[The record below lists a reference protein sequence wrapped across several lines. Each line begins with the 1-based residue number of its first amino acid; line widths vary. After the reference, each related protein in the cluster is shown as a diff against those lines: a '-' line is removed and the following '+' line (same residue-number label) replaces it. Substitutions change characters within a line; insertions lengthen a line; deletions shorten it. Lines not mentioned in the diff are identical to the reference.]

1 MGMPPSACQARA
13 PRAGTR
19 QIVYTAPMTVLTTSA
34 DVAALC
40 ERLSKTAYVT
50 VDTEFMRESTYWAK
64 LCLVQ
69 IAGPEESA
77 AIDPLAP
84 NIDLTPLFE
93 LLANPDVLKVF
104 HAARQ
109 DLEIF
114 HHLTGEVPHP
124 IFDSQVAAMVC
135 GFGDSVAY
143 DTLAARLADAQIDKS
158 SRFTD
163 WARRPLTERQIGYAL
178 ADVIHLRPIYDKLS
192 KMLEKNGRRHWLG
205 EEMAILTDRATYEV
219 QPEETWRR
227 LKLRNPKPRMVAIL
241 REAAAWREREAQARD
256 VPRNRIIRDEA
267 LLEIAAHPPKSREDL
282 GRIRGF
288 PKGIADGARGDAI
301 IEAVAKGLALPK
313 SELPVVPDR
322 SQKPQGIGPLV
333 ELLKVLLRMKC
344 EDHEV
349 AQKLIANVSDLEQIA
364 ADDEANVAALK
375 GWRRDVFG
383 VDALRLKH
391 GELALA
397 ATGRKVRLIEVKN

>member
-1 MGMPPSACQARA
+1 
-13 PRAGTR
+13 
-19 QIVYTAPMTVLTTSA
+19 MTVLTTSA
-34 DVAALC
+34 DLKALC
-40 ERLSKTAYVT
+40 DRLATADYVT

-69 IAGPEESA
+69 IAGPDESA

-84 NIDLTPLFE
+84 GIDLDPLFK
-93 LLANPDVLKVF
+93 LMANPEILKVF

-114 HHLTGEVPHP
+114 HHLSGEVPHP

-143 DTLAARLADAQIDKS
+143 DTLASRLAGAQIDKN

-163 WARRPLTERQIGYAL
+163 WARRPLTERQVGYAL
-178 ADVIHLRPIYDKLS
+178 ADVIHLRPIYEKLS
-192 KMLEKNGRRHWLG
+192 QMLKKNGRQHWLG
-205 EEMAILTDRATYEV
+205 EEMAILTDRNTYEV
-219 QPEETWRR
+219 NPEESWRR
-227 LKLRNPKPRMVAIL
+227 LKLRNPKPRMVAVL
-241 REAAAWREREAQARD
+241 REIAAWREREAQARD

-267 LLEIAAHPPKSREDL
+267 LLEIAAHPPRSRQDL

-301 IEAVAKGLALPK
+301 IETVAKGLDLPK
-313 SELPVVPDR
+313 SALPVLPDR
-322 SQKPQGIGPLV
+322 AQKPQGIGPLV

-344 EDHEV
+344 EHHEV

-364 ADDEANVAALK
+364 ADDAADVRALH

-383 VDALRLKH
+383 TDALRLKH

-397 ATGRKVRLIEVKN
+397 ASGRKVRLIEVKT

>member
-1 MGMPPSACQARA
+1 
-13 PRAGTR
+13 
-19 QIVYTAPMTVLTTSA
+19 MTMLTTTAEVS
-34 DVAALC
+34 ALC
-40 ERLSKTAYVT
+40 ERLAKAEYVT
-50 VDTEFMRESTYWAK
+50 VDTEFMRETTYWAK

-69 IAGPEESA
+69 IAGPDESA

-84 NIDLTPLFE
+84 GMDLTPLFT
-93 LLANPDVLKVF
+93 LLANPDILKVF

-114 HHLTGEVPHP
+114 HHLSGDVPHP

-143 DTLAARLADAQIDKS
+143 DTLAARLAGANIDKH

-163 WARRPLTERQIGYAL
+163 WARRPLTDRQVGYAL
-178 ADVIHLRPIYDKLS
+178 DDVIHLRPIYEKLS
-192 KMLEKNGRRHWLG
+192 GMLEKNGRKHWLG
-205 EEMAILTDRATYEV
+205 EEMAILTDRGTYEV
-219 QPEETWRR
+219 NPRETWRR
-227 LKLRNPKPRMVAIL
+227 LKLRNPKPRMVAVLQEI
-241 REAAAWREREAQARD
+241 AAWREVEAQLRD

-267 LLEIAAHPPKSREDL
+267 LLEIAAHPPKSREEL
-282 GRIRGF
+282 GGIRGF
-288 PKGIADGARGDAI
+288 PKGIAEGARGEAI
-301 IEAVAKGLALPK
+301 VEAVGRALALSK
-313 SELPVVPDR
+313 NELPDVPDR
-322 SQKPQGIGPLV
+322 SQKAQGIGPLV

-344 EDHEV
+344 EEHEV

-364 ADDEANVAALK
+364 TDDKAQVAALQ

-383 VDALRLKH
+383 TDALRLKH

-397 ATGRKVRLIEVKN
+397 ATGRKVNLIEVTTR

>member
-1 MGMPPSACQARA
+1 
-13 PRAGTR
+13 
-19 QIVYTAPMTVLTTSA
+19 MTVLTTSA

-40 ERLSKTAYVT
+40 ERLSTAEYVT

-69 IAGPEESA
+69 IGGPDESA
-77 AIDPLAP
+77 AIDPLAQ
-84 NIDLTPLFE
+84 NIDLTPLFT

-114 HHLTGEVPHP
+114 YHLCGEVPYP

-143 DTLAARLADAQIDKS
+143 DTLASRLAGAHIDKS

-163 WARRPLTERQIGYAL
+163 WARRPLTERQVGYAL
-178 ADVIHLRPIYDKLS
+178 ADVIHLRPIYDKLRQ
-192 KMLEKNGRRHWLG
+192 MVEKNGRRHWLG
-205 EEMAILTDRATYEV
+205 EEMAILTDRETYEV
-219 QPEETWRR
+219 KPEETWRR
-227 LKLRNPKPRMVAIL
+227 LKLRNPKPRTVAIL
-241 REAAAWREREAQARD
+241 REAAAWREREAQSRD

-267 LLEIAAHPPKSREDL
+267 LLEIAAHPPKNRQDL

-288 PKGIADGARGDAI
+288 PKGIAEGPRGDAI
-301 IEAVAKGLALPK
+301 IEAVAKGLAVPK
-313 SELPVVPDR
+313 DELPVVPDR
-322 SQKPQGIGPLV
+322 SQKPQGLGPLV

-344 EDHEV
+344 EHHEV
-349 AQKLIANVSDLEQIA
+349 AQKLIANVSDLEKIA
-364 ADDEANVAALK
+364 ADDNADVAALR

-383 VDALRLKH
+383 TDALRLKH

-397 ATGRKVRLIEVKN
+397 ASGRKVRLIEVKN

>member
-1 MGMPPSACQARA
+1 M
-13 PRAGTR
+13 T
-19 QIVYTAPMTVLTTSA
+19 TVLTTSA
-34 DVAALC
+34 DLKALC
-40 ERLSKTAYVT
+40 DRLSTVAYVT

-69 IAGPEESA
+69 IAGPDESA

-84 NIDLTPLFE
+84 GIDLAPLFE
-93 LLANPDVLKVF
+93 LMANPDVLKVF

-114 HHLTGEVPHP
+114 YHLSGEVPHP

-143 DTLAARLADAQIDKS
+143 DTLASRLAGAHIDKH

-163 WARRPLTERQIGYAL
+163 WARRPLTERQVGYAL
-178 ADVIHLRPIYDKLS
+178 ADVIHLRPIYEKLS
-192 KMLEKNGRRHWLG
+192 RMLEKNGRRHWLG
-205 EEMAILTDRATYEV
+205 EEMAILTDRQTYEV
-219 QPEETWRR
+219 NPEETWRR
-227 LKLRNPKPRMVAIL
+227 LKLRNPKPRMVAVL
-241 REAAAWREREAQARD
+241 REIAAWREREAQARD

-267 LLEIAAHPPKSREDL
+267 LLEIAAHPPKGRKDL

-288 PKGIADGARGDAI
+288 PKGIAEGARGDAI
-301 IEAVAKGLALPK
+301 IAAVAKGLSLPK
-313 SELPVVPDR
+313 SDLPEVPNR
-322 SQKPQGIGPLV
+322 AQKPQGIGPLV

-344 EDHEV
+344 EHHEV

-364 ADDEANVAALK
+364 ADDKANVPALQ

-383 VDALRLKH
+383 TDALRLKH

-397 ATGRKVRLIEVKN
+397 AAGRKVRLIEVKT

>member
-1 MGMPPSACQARA
+1 
-13 PRAGTR
+13 
-19 QIVYTAPMTVLTTSA
+19 MTVLTTSA
-34 DVAALC
+34 DLKALC
-40 ERLSKTAYVT
+40 DRLATADYVT

-69 IAGPEESA
+69 IAGPDEFA

-84 NIDLTPLFE
+84 GIDLDPLFK
-93 LLANPDVLKVF
+93 LMSNPEILKVF

-114 HHLTGEVPHP
+114 YHLSGEVPHP

-143 DTLAARLADAQIDKS
+143 DTLASRLAGAQIDKN

-163 WARRPLTERQIGYAL
+163 WARRPLTERQVGYAL
-178 ADVIHLRPIYDKLS
+178 ADVIHLRPIYEKLS
-192 KMLEKNGRRHWLG
+192 QMLKKNGRQHWLG
-205 EEMAILTDRATYEV
+205 EEMAILTDRNTYEV
-219 QPEETWRR
+219 NPEESWRR
-227 LKLRNPKPRMVAIL
+227 LKLRNPKPRMVAVL
-241 REAAAWREREAQARD
+241 REIATWREREAQARD

-267 LLEIAAHPPKSREDL
+267 LLEIAAHPPKSRQDL

-301 IEAVAKGLALPK
+301 IATVAKGLDLPK
-313 SELPVVPDR
+313 SALPVLPDR
-322 SQKPQGIGPLV
+322 AQKPQGIGPLV

-344 EDHEV
+344 EHHEV

-364 ADDEANVAALK
+364 ADDAADVRALH

-383 VDALRLKH
+383 TDALRLKH

-397 ATGRKVRLIEVKN
+397 ASGRKVRLIEVKT

>member
-1 MGMPPSACQARA
+1 M
-13 PRAGTR
+13 T
-19 QIVYTAPMTVLTTSA
+19 TVLTTSA
-34 DVAALC
+34 DLKALC
-40 ERLSKTAYVT
+40 DRLSTVAYVT

-69 IAGPEESA
+69 IAGPDESA

-84 NIDLTPLFE
+84 GIDLAPLFE
-93 LLANPDVLKVF
+93 LMANPDVLKVF

-114 HHLTGEVPHP
+114 YHLSGEVPHP

-143 DTLAARLADAQIDKS
+143 DTLASRLAGAHIDKH

-163 WARRPLTERQIGYAL
+163 WARRPLTERQVGYAL
-178 ADVIHLRPIYDKLS
+178 ADVIHLRPIYEKLS
-192 KMLEKNGRRHWLG
+192 RMLEKNGRRHWLG
-205 EEMAILTDRATYEV
+205 EEMAILTDRQTYEV
-219 QPEETWRR
+219 NPEETWRR
-227 LKLRNPKPRMVAIL
+227 LKLRNPKPRMVAVL
-241 REAAAWREREAQARD
+241 REIAAWREREAQARD

-267 LLEIAAHPPKSREDL
+267 LLEIAAHPPKGREDL

-288 PKGIADGARGDAI
+288 PKGIAEGARGDAI
-301 IEAVAKGLALPK
+301 IAAVAKGLSLPK
-313 SELPVVPDR
+313 SDLPEVPNR
-322 SQKPQGIGPLV
+322 AQKPQGIGPLV

-344 EDHEV
+344 EHHEV

-364 ADDEANVAALK
+364 ADDEANVPALQ

-383 VDALRLKH
+383 TDALRLKH

-397 ATGRKVRLIEVKN
+397 AAGRKVRLIEVKT

>member
-1 MGMPPSACQARA
+1 
-13 PRAGTR
+13 
-19 QIVYTAPMTVLTTSA
+19 MTVLTTSA
-34 DVAALC
+34 DLKALC
-40 ERLSKTAYVT
+40 DRLATADYVT

-69 IAGPEESA
+69 IAGPDESA

-84 NIDLTPLFE
+84 GIDLDPLFK
-93 LLANPDVLKVF
+93 LMANPEILKVF

-114 HHLTGEVPHP
+114 YHLSGEVPHP

-143 DTLAARLADAQIDKS
+143 DTLASRLAGAQIDKN

-163 WARRPLTERQIGYAL
+163 WARRPLTERQVGYAL
-178 ADVIHLRPIYDKLS
+178 ADVIHLRPIYEKLS
-192 KMLEKNGRRHWLG
+192 QMLKKNGRQHWLG
-205 EEMAILTDRATYEV
+205 EEMAILTDRNTYEV
-219 QPEETWRR
+219 NPEESWRR
-227 LKLRNPKPRMVAIL
+227 LKLRNPKPRMVAVL
-241 REAAAWREREAQARD
+241 REIAAWREREAQARD

-267 LLEIAAHPPKSREDL
+267 LLEIAAHPPKSRQDL

-301 IEAVAKGLALPK
+301 IETVAKGLDLPK
-313 SELPVVPDR
+313 SALPVLPDR
-322 SQKPQGIGPLV
+322 AQKPQGIGPLV

-344 EDHEV
+344 EHHEV

-364 ADDEANVAALK
+364 ADDAADVRALH

-383 VDALRLKH
+383 TDALRLKH

-397 ATGRKVRLIEVKN
+397 ASGRKVRLIEVKT

>member
-1 MGMPPSACQARA
+1 
-13 PRAGTR
+13 
-19 QIVYTAPMTVLTTSA
+19 MTVLTTSA

-40 ERLSKTAYVT
+40 ERLSTAEYVT

-69 IAGPEESA
+69 IGGPDESA
-77 AIDPLAP
+77 AIDPLAQ
-84 NIDLTPLFE
+84 NIDLTPLFT

-114 HHLTGEVPHP
+114 YHLCGEVPYP

-143 DTLAARLADAQIDKS
+143 DTLASRLAGAHIDKS

-163 WARRPLTERQIGYAL
+163 WARRPLTERQVGYAL
-178 ADVIHLRPIYDKLS
+178 ADVIHLRPIYDKLRQ
-192 KMLEKNGRRHWLG
+192 MVEKNGRRHWLG
-205 EEMAILTDRATYEV
+205 EEMAILTDRETYEV
-219 QPEETWRR
+219 KPEETWRR
-227 LKLRNPKPRMVAIL
+227 LKLRNPKPRTVAIL
-241 REAAAWREREAQARD
+241 REAAAWREREAQSRD

-267 LLEIAAHPPKSREDL
+267 LLEIAAHPPKNRQDL

-288 PKGIADGARGDAI
+288 PKGIAEGPRGDAI
-301 IEAVAKGLALPK
+301 IEAVAKGLAVPK
-313 SELPVVPDR
+313 DELPVLPDR
-322 SQKPQGIGPLV
+322 SQKPQGLGPLV

-344 EDHEV
+344 EHHEV
-349 AQKLIANVSDLEQIA
+349 AQKLIANVSDLEKIA
-364 ADDEANVAALK
+364 ADDNADVAALR

-383 VDALRLKH
+383 TDALRLKH

-397 ATGRKVRLIEVKN
+397 ASGRKVRLIEVKN

>member
-1 MGMPPSACQARA
+1 
-13 PRAGTR
+13 
-19 QIVYTAPMTVLTTSA
+19 MTVLTTSA
-34 DVAALC
+34 DLKALC
-40 ERLSKTAYVT
+40 DRLATADYVT

-69 IAGPEESA
+69 IAGPDESA

-84 NIDLTPLFE
+84 GIDLDPLFK
-93 LLANPDVLKVF
+93 LMANPEILKVF

-114 HHLTGEVPHP
+114 YHLSGEVPHP

-143 DTLAARLADAQIDKS
+143 DTLASRLAGAQIDKN

-163 WARRPLTERQIGYAL
+163 WARRPLTERQVGYAL
-178 ADVIHLRPIYDKLS
+178 ADVIHLRPIYEKLS
-192 KMLEKNGRRHWLG
+192 QMLKKNGRQHWLG
-205 EEMAILTDRATYEV
+205 EEMAILTDRNTYEV
-219 QPEETWRR
+219 NPEESWRR
-227 LKLRNPKPRMVAIL
+227 LKLRNPKPRMVAVL
-241 REAAAWREREAQARD
+241 REIAAWREREAQARD

-267 LLEIAAHPPKSREDL
+267 LLEIAAHPPRSRQDL

-301 IEAVAKGLALPK
+301 IETVAKGLDLPK
-313 SELPVVPDR
+313 SALPVLPDR
-322 SQKPQGIGPLV
+322 AQKPQGIGPLV

-344 EDHEV
+344 EHHEV

-364 ADDEANVAALK
+364 ADDAADVRALH

-383 VDALRLKH
+383 TDALRLKH

-397 ATGRKVRLIEVKN
+397 ASGRKVRLIEVKT

>member
-1 MGMPPSACQARA
+1 M
-13 PRAGTR
+13 T
-19 QIVYTAPMTVLTTSA
+19 TVLTTSA
-34 DVAALC
+34 DLKALC
-40 ERLSKTAYVT
+40 DRLSTVAYVT

-69 IAGPEESA
+69 IAGPDESA

-84 NIDLTPLFE
+84 GIDLAPLFE
-93 LLANPDVLKVF
+93 LMANPDVLKVF

-114 HHLTGEVPHP
+114 YHLSGEVPHP

-143 DTLAARLADAQIDKS
+143 DTLASRLAGAHIDKH

-163 WARRPLTERQIGYAL
+163 WARRPLTERQVGYAL
-178 ADVIHLRPIYDKLS
+178 ADVIHLRPIYEKLS
-192 KMLEKNGRRHWLG
+192 RMLEKNGRRHWLG
-205 EEMAILTDRATYEV
+205 EEMAILTDRQTYEV
-219 QPEETWRR
+219 NPEETWRR
-227 LKLRNPKPRMVAIL
+227 LKLRNPKPRMVAVL
-241 REAAAWREREAQARD
+241 REIAAWREREAQARD

-267 LLEIAAHPPKSREDL
+267 LLEIAAHPPKGRKDL

-288 PKGIADGARGDAI
+288 PKGIAEGARGDAI
-301 IEAVAKGLALPK
+301 IAAVAKGLSLPK
-313 SELPVVPDR
+313 SDLPEVPNR
-322 SQKPQGIGPLV
+322 AQKPQGIGPLV

-344 EDHEV
+344 EHHEV

-364 ADDEANVAALK
+364 ADDEAIVPALQ

-383 VDALRLKH
+383 TDALRLKH

-397 ATGRKVRLIEVKN
+397 AAGRKVRLIEVKT

>member
-1 MGMPPSACQARA
+1 
-13 PRAGTR
+13 
-19 QIVYTAPMTVLTTSA
+19 MTVLTTSA
-34 DVAALC
+34 DLKALC
-40 ERLSKTAYVT
+40 DRLATADYVT

-69 IAGPEESA
+69 IAGPDESA

-84 NIDLTPLFE
+84 GIDLDPLFK
-93 LLANPDVLKVF
+93 LMSNPEILKVF

-114 HHLTGEVPHP
+114 YHLSGEVPHP

-143 DTLAARLADAQIDKS
+143 DTLASRLAGAQIDKN

-163 WARRPLTERQIGYAL
+163 WARRPLTERQVGYAL
-178 ADVIHLRPIYDKLS
+178 ADVIHLRPIYEKLS
-192 KMLEKNGRRHWLG
+192 QMLKKNGRQHWLG
-205 EEMAILTDRATYEV
+205 EEMAILTDRNTYEV
-219 QPEETWRR
+219 NPEESWRR
-227 LKLRNPKPRMVAIL
+227 LKLRNPKPRMVAVL
-241 REAAAWREREAQARD
+241 REIATWREREAQARD

-267 LLEIAAHPPKSREDL
+267 LLEIAAHPPKSRQDL

-301 IEAVAKGLALPK
+301 IATVAKGLDLPK
-313 SELPVVPDR
+313 SALPVLPDR
-322 SQKPQGIGPLV
+322 AQKPQGIGPLV

-344 EDHEV
+344 EHHEV

-364 ADDEANVAALK
+364 ADDAADVRALH

-383 VDALRLKH
+383 TDALRLKH

-397 ATGRKVRLIEVKN
+397 ASGRKVRLIEVKT

>member
-1 MGMPPSACQARA
+1 M
-13 PRAGTR
+13 T
-19 QIVYTAPMTVLTTSA
+19 TVLTTSA
-34 DVAALC
+34 DLKALC
-40 ERLSKTAYVT
+40 DRLSTVAYVT

-69 IAGPEESA
+69 IAGPDESA

-84 NIDLTPLFE
+84 GIDLAPLFE
-93 LLANPDVLKVF
+93 LMANPDVLKVF

-114 HHLTGEVPHP
+114 YHLSGEVPHP

-143 DTLAARLADAQIDKS
+143 DTLASRLAGAHIDKH

-163 WARRPLTERQIGYAL
+163 WARRPLTERQVGYAL
-178 ADVIHLRPIYDKLS
+178 ADVIHLRPIYEKLS
-192 KMLEKNGRRHWLG
+192 RMLEKNGRRHWLG
-205 EEMAILTDRATYEV
+205 EEMAILTDRQTYEV
-219 QPEETWRR
+219 NPEETWRR
-227 LKLRNPKPRMVAIL
+227 LKLRNPKPRMVAVL
-241 REAAAWREREAQARD
+241 REIAAWREREAQARD

-267 LLEIAAHPPKSREDL
+267 LLEIAAHPPKGRKDL

-288 PKGIADGARGDAI
+288 PKGIAEGARGDAI
-301 IEAVAKGLALPK
+301 IAAVAIGLSLPK
-313 SELPVVPDR
+313 SDLPEVPNR
-322 SQKPQGIGPLV
+322 AQKPQGIGPLV

-344 EDHEV
+344 EHHEV

-364 ADDEANVAALK
+364 ADDEAIVPALQ

-383 VDALRLKH
+383 TDALRLKH

-397 ATGRKVRLIEVKN
+397 AAGRKVRLIEVKT

>member
-1 MGMPPSACQARA
+1 MGTTPAACQAKARRA
-13 PRAGTR
+13 AIVR
-19 QIVYTAPMTVLTTSA
+19 IVYTAPMTMLTTTEE
-34 DVAALC
+34 VAALC
-40 ERLSKTAYVT
+40 ARLANATYVT

-69 IAGPEESA
+69 IAGPDEA
-77 AIDPLAP
+77 VAIDPLAP
-84 NIDLTPLFE
+84 DIDLAPLFA
-93 LLANPDVLKVF
+93 LLANTDVLKVF

-114 HHLTGEVPHP
+114 HHMSGEVPRP

-143 DTLAARLADAQIDKS
+143 DTLASRLAGATIDKH

-163 WARRPLTERQIGYAL
+163 WARRPLTDRQVGYAL
-178 ADVIHLRPIYDKLS
+178 DDVIHLRPIYEKLS
-192 KMLEKNGRRHWLG
+192 AMLEKNGRRHWLA
-205 EEMAILTDRATYEV
+205 EEMAILTDRRTYEV
-219 QPEETWRR
+219 DPKNSWRR
-227 LKLRNPKPRMVAIL
+227 LKLRNPKPRIVAEL
-241 REAAAWREREAQARD
+241 Q
-256 VPRNRIIRDEA
+256 
-267 LLEIAAHPPKSREDL
+267 EIAAHPPKTREAH
-282 GRIRGF
+282 GAIRGITR
-288 PKGIADGARGDAI
+288 GIAEGARGDAKI
-301 IEAVAKGLALPK
+301 DAVTRGRAVPK
-313 SELPVVPDR
+313 DELPDVAGR
-322 SQKPQGIGPLV
+322 GQKPQGIGPLV

-364 ADDEANVAALK
+364 ADDKADVAALQ

-383 VDALRLKH
+383 GDALRLKH

-397 ATGRKVRLIEVKN
+397 ATGRKVKLIEVPR

>member
-1 MGMPPSACQARA
+1 M
-13 PRAGTR
+13 T
-19 QIVYTAPMTVLTTSA
+19 TVLSTSA
-34 DVAALC
+34 DLKALC
-40 ERLSKTAYVT
+40 DRLSTAAYVT

-69 IAGPEESA
+69 IAGPDESA

-84 NIDLTPLFE
+84 DIGLDPLFD
-93 LLANPDVLKVF
+93 LMANPKVLKVF

-114 HHLTGEVPHP
+114 YHLSGEVPHP

-143 DTLAARLADAQIDKS
+143 DTLASRLAGAHIDKH

-163 WARRPLTERQIGYAL
+163 WARRPLTERQVGYAL
-178 ADVIHLRPIYDKLS
+178 ADVIHLRPIYEKLS
-192 KMLEKNGRRHWLG
+192 RMLEKNGRRHWLG
-205 EEMAILTDRATYEV
+205 EEMAILTDRQTYEV
-219 QPEETWRR
+219 NPEESWRR
-227 LKLRNPKPRMVAIL
+227 LKLRNPKPRMVAVL
-241 REAAAWREREAQARD
+241 REIAAWREREAQARD

-267 LLEIAAHPPKSREDL
+267 LLEIAAHPPKNRQDL

-288 PKGIADGARGDAI
+288 PKGIAEGARGDAI
-301 IEAVAKGLALPK
+301 IAAAAKGLSLPK
-313 SELPVVPDR
+313 SALPEVPNR
-322 SQKPQGIGPLV
+322 AQKPQGIGPLV

-344 EDHEV
+344 EHHEV

-364 ADDEANVAALK
+364 ADDEANVPALQ

-383 VDALRLKH
+383 TDALRLKH

-397 ATGRKVRLIEVKN
+397 AAGRKVRLIEVET

>member
-1 MGMPPSACQARA
+1 
-13 PRAGTR
+13 
-19 QIVYTAPMTVLTTSA
+19 MTVLTTSA
-34 DVAALC
+34 DLRALC
-40 ERLSKTAYVT
+40 ERLSNTAYVT

-69 IAGPEESA
+69 IAGPDESA

-84 NIDLTPLFE
+84 NIDLTPLFN

-143 DTLAARLADAQIDKS
+143 DTLASRLASANIDKS

-178 ADVIHLRPIYDKLS
+178 DDVIHLRPIYDKLS
-192 KMLEKNGRRHWLG
+192 LTLEKNGRTHWLG
-205 EEMAILTDRATYEV
+205 EEMAILADRATYEV
-219 QPEETWRR
+219 KPEETWRR
-227 LKLRNPKPRMVAIL
+227 LKLRNPKPRTVAIL
-241 REAAAWREREAQARD
+241 REVAAWREREAQARD
-256 VPRNRIIRDEA
+256 VPRSRVIRDEA

-288 PKGIADGARGDAI
+288 PRGIADGARGDAI
-301 IEAVAKGLALPK
+301 IQAVAKGLDIPK
-313 SELPVVPDR
+313 SNLPIVPDR

-333 ELLKVLLRMKC
+333 ELLKVLLRIKC

-364 ADDEANVAALK
+364 ADDGANVAALK

-383 VDALRLKH
+383 IDALRLKH
-391 GELALA
+391 GELAIA
-397 ATGRKVRLIEVKN
+397 AAGRKACLIEVKN

>member
-1 MGMPPSACQARA
+1 
-13 PRAGTR
+13 
-19 QIVYTAPMTVLTTSA
+19 MTVLTTSA
-34 DVAALC
+34 DLKALC
-40 ERLSKTAYVT
+40 DRLATADYVT

-69 IAGPEESA
+69 IAGPDESA
-77 AIDPLAP
+77 AVDPLAP
-84 NIDLTPLFE
+84 GIDLDPLFK
-93 LLANPDVLKVF
+93 LMANPKILKVF

-114 HHLTGEVPHP
+114 HHLSGEVPHP

-143 DTLAARLADAQIDKS
+143 DTLASRLAGAQIDKN

-163 WARRPLTERQIGYAL
+163 WARRPLTERQVGYAL
-178 ADVIHLRPIYDKLS
+178 ADVIHLRPIYEKLS
-192 KMLEKNGRRHWLG
+192 QMLKKNGRQHWLG
-205 EEMAILTDRATYEV
+205 EEMAILTDRNTYEV
-219 QPEETWRR
+219 NPEESWRR
-227 LKLRNPKPRMVAIL
+227 LKLRNPKPRMVAVL
-241 REAAAWREREAQARD
+241 REIAAWREREAQARD

-267 LLEIAAHPPKSREDL
+267 LLEIAAHPPKSRQDL

-301 IEAVAKGLALPK
+301 IETVAKGLDLPK
-313 SELPVVPDR
+313 SALPVLPDR
-322 SQKPQGIGPLV
+322 AQKPQGIGPLV

-344 EDHEV
+344 EHHEV

-364 ADDEANVAALK
+364 ADDAADVRALR

-383 VDALRLKH
+383 TDALRLKR

-397 ATGRKVRLIEVKN
+397 ASGRKVRLIEVKT

>member
-1 MGMPPSACQARA
+1 MGTTPAACQAKARRA
-13 PRAGTR
+13 AIVR
-19 QIVYTAPMTVLTTSA
+19 IVYTAPMTMLTTT
-34 DVAALC
+34 DEVAALC
-40 ERLSKTAYVT
+40 ARLANATYVT

-69 IAGPEESA
+69 IAGPDEA
-77 AIDPLAP
+77 VAIDPLAP
-84 NIDLTPLFE
+84 DIDLAPLFA
-93 LLANPDVLKVF
+93 LLANTDVLKVF

-114 HHLTGEVPHP
+114 HHMSGEVPRP

-143 DTLAARLADAQIDKS
+143 DTLASRLAGATIDKH

-163 WARRPLTERQIGYAL
+163 WARRPLTERQVGYAL
-178 ADVIHLRPIYDKLS
+178 DDVIHLRPIYEKLS
-192 KMLEKNGRRHWLG
+192 AMLEKNGRRHWLA
-205 EEMAILTDRATYEV
+205 EEMAILTDRRTYEV
-219 QPEETWRR
+219 DPQNSWRR
-227 LKLRNPKPRMVAIL
+227 LKLRNPKPRMVAVLQEI
-241 REAAAWREREAQARD
+241 AAWREEEAQLRD

-267 LLEIAAHPPKSREDL
+267 LLEIAAHPPKTREAL
-282 GRIRGF
+282 GAIRGF
-288 PKGIADGARGDAI
+288 PRGIAEGARGEAI
-301 IEAVAKGLALPK
+301 IDAVARGLAVPK
-313 SELPVVPDR
+313 DELPDVAGR
-322 SQKPQGIGPLV
+322 GQKPQGIGPLV

-344 EDHEV
+344 EEHEV

-364 ADDEANVAALK
+364 ADDKADVAALQ

-383 VDALRLKH
+383 GDALRLKH

-397 ATGRKVRLIEVKN
+397 ATGRKVKLIEVPR